1 MDDVKNKIL
10 LNRNHSNS
18 NDITKVLIVE
28 ADLHGDVSKETIS
41 SNLFNDIDINNTHTI
56 FINNAGSLGP
66 LTTLDSIVSSSSPSP
81 SNEIYNQMNSAF
93 NLNVTMC
100 CFLSSE
106 FSRKVKE
113 LG

>member
-10 LNRNHSNS
+10 LNRNHSIS